1 MEWHVNDLS
10 LHGQFSSSEDA
21 KAALEAILSLRSR
34 RSDLSSRLFCSRS
47 LGKRHLTPTQT
58 LQEFAQSHPDRNFR
72 SSLIRWIA
80 GQGPFWSD
88 DRATVE
94 NDDDLFYLRTTEVT
108 EQGLGEASRRMLL
121 TIPAASFSV
130 EGSDPEFEKG
140 LLTVVHGLLEQ
151 PLSLVEVPN
160 CYGPSVLETNT
171 PVDITSWQGMLN
183 LAATK
188 KYLSLSNS
196 IALALKP
203 KPFSPSLAD
212 RVLLL
217 LDILSSLAE
226 EGARLLLSL
235 FGFGGEVQ
243 GDKGVSGEQ
252 AQEGR
257 CLAGLSCSC
266 KHNDGSRSC
275 LFCEGNEPHPAV
287 VLAVEAHQP
296 CRVGRGLAI
305 ADGLLKDHR
314 DGSAIAVD
322 GRLRQ
327 VVAGIQIRLD

>member
-10 LHGQFSSSEDA
+10 LHGQFSNSEDA

-88 DRATVE
+88 DRAPVE

-130 EGSDPEFEKG
+130 EGSDPELEKG

-151 PLSLVEVPN
+151 PLGLVEVPN

-188 KYLSLSNS
+188 KYLLLSNS

-226 EGARLLLSL
+226 ETDSTGGLTAKGIEIYEKHFVGKHAWFSDEAENKL
-235 FGFGGEVQ
+235 FWFEDPSGGEKIYCSWHGKTKQ
-243 GDKGVSGEQ
+243 GGQ
-252 AQEGR
+252 TRIHFQWPR
-257 CLAGLSCSC
+257 
-266 KHNDGSRSC
+266 
-275 LFCEGNEPHPAV
+275 PANQREIKIGYIGTK
-287 VLAVEAHQP
+287 LT
-296 CRVGRGLAI
+296 
-305 ADGLLKDHR
+305 KW
-314 DGSAIAVD
+314 
-322 GRLRQ
+322 
-327 VVAGIQIRLD
+327 